1 VAERQGGRGAEYEA
15 LVAENRALRDAEA
28 AAAEQVSRLT
38 RQLAELEGKLTA
50 FAELEAKLAEFAEAN
65 QSLADRVAHLE
76 AELKRNSENSSKP
89 PSQDPVA
96 PRQSRAER
104 RAAQRE
110 ANRRQGKQPGAPGA
124 HLARRVPDETIP
136 HPPLACDA
144 CGADLADAEVVGEI
158 VRQVLEIEKIVVQA
172 TDHVAER
179 RRCACGHETVGSF
192 PPAARAPVCW
202 GPEVRALAIYLMDRQ
217 HLPLERTAE
226 LLADLLGAPVSTG
239 FLVSLQFEAAGR
251 LAPFVA
257 RLREGLLASP
267 VLHADETGTRV
278 GTTKRWVHTLASNL
292 LTLLVVHE
300 KRGIEALEDIGLL
313 AEFSGTL
320 VHDGFATYE
329 LFDGLTHAQC
339 AAHLVRHLASV
350 GRTAAFAH
358 WCAEMTEILMLAKAA
373 SETAAAEGRS
383 RVPVAR
389 RGTIRR
395 RYDSCLDE
403 AFGLL
408 PPGAPPRRRFSGGW
422 LIHEREAWNL
432 ASRLRLHKDDVLR
445 LLDDTAVPAD
455 NNTAERA
462 LRMFKLHDKISGT
475 FRSGDGA
482 AAFATIRSYLQTA
495 ALNGE
500 NRLDV
505 LRQLFTTG
513 PWLPA
518 VSRT

>member
-1 VAERQGGRGAEYEA
+1 VTERRSGEDAEYEA
-15 LVAENRALRDAEA
+15 LQAENRALRDAEA
-28 AAAEQVSRLT
+28 EAALQISRLSGQVSELHSK
-38 RQLAELEGKLTA
+38 LAELVA
-50 FAELEAKLAEFAEAN
+50 AN

-76 AELKRNSENSSKP
+76 AELGRNSENSSKP
-89 PSQDPVA
+89 PSQDRTA

-104 RAAQRE
+104 RAVQRE

-124 HLARRVPDETIP
+124 HLARRIPDETLP
-136 HPPLACDA
+136 HAPLACSA
-144 CGADLADAEVVGEI
+144 CGSDLAEAEVVGEV
-158 VRQVLEIEKIVVQA
+158 VRQVLEIEKIVVRT

-179 RRCACGHETVGSF
+179 RRCACGQLNVGSF
-192 PPAARAPVCW
+192 PAEARAPVCW

-239 FLVSLQFEAAGR
+239 FLVSLQLEAAER
-251 LAPFVA
+251 LAPFVT
-257 RLREGLLASP
+257 RLRQGLLASP

-300 KRGIEALEDIGLL
+300 KRGIEALQDIGLL
-313 AEFSGTL
+313 SEYTGTL

-339 AAHLVRHLASV
+339 AAHLARHLASV
-350 GRTAAFAH
+350 GRAAAFAH
-358 WCAEMTEILMLAKAA
+358 WCAEMTEILLVAKVA
-373 SETAAAEGRS
+373 SESAAAAGKS
-383 RVPVAR
+383 KASAGTR
-389 RGTIRR
+389 RRIRA
-395 RYDSCLDE
+395 RYDSCLNE

-408 PPGAPPRRRFSGGW
+408 PPGAPPRRRFTGGW

-432 ASRLRLHKDDVLR
+432 ATRLRLHKDDVLR
-445 LLDDTAVPAD
+445 LLDNTAVPAD

-462 LRMFKLHDKISGT
+462 LRMVKLHDKISGN
-475 FRSGDGA
+475 FRSADGA

-495 ALNGE
+495 ALNGQ

-505 LRQLFTTG
+505 LRQLFTSG

-518 VSRT
+518 VART